1 MSELELIRTALTRET
16 PKLGDVVW
24 WELTDARTSCA
35 QLEQVWR
42 EAGLAADHLPDPP
55 SSERSLRVAARE
67 AQVGLADRLLR
78 LAKVADDEVVY
89 AVVHEQRPGDGTVV
103 YTHEA
108 RVALDRRADTLV
120 SDDPTNEIVA
130 AVSNRFETL
139 RHTHT
144 VDEVRRAVIR
154 TLQSLAA
161 VNLRVGGGV
170 VWVPSPFSGRLRQ
183 LQAAVAKIGASQMFL
198 LPIHRSVDAERTL
211 SAVARGSLEDEL
223 SGLAAEVDEFLAAP
237 PERESTLTRRLE
249 VFDDLRSRAALYAT
263 VLRSNLDGVLL
274 RLDTLASSVESMLAD
289 RAA

>member
-1 MSELELIRTALTRET
+1 MSELELIRSALTRET
-16 PKLGDVVW
+16 PHLGDVVW
-24 WELTDARTSCA
+24 WELTDARTSCTS
-35 QLEQVWR
+35 LEKVWR
-42 EAGLAADHLPDPP
+42 DAGLPAKHLPDPP

-103 YTHEA
+103 YTQEA
-108 RVALDRRADTLV
+108 RVALDRGADTLV

-130 AVSNRFETL
+130 AISNRFEML
-139 RHTHT
+139 RHTYT

-154 TLQSLAA
+154 TLQSFAA

-183 LQAAVAKIGASQMFL
+183 LQDAVANIGTSQMFL
-198 LPIHRSVDAERTL
+198 LPIHRSADAERTL
-211 SAVARGSLEDEL
+211 SAVVRGSLEEEL
-223 SGLAAEVDEFLAAP
+223 SGLAVEIEEFLATP
-237 PERESTLTRRLE
+237 PERESTLTHRLE
-249 VFDDLRSRAALYAT
+249 AFDDLRARAALYET
-263 VLRSNLDGVLL
+263 VLKSNLDGVRQQLNGL
-274 RLDTLASSVESMLAD
+274 TSSVESMLAD